1 MKAQGETENN
11 VREHRSPLEYVWG
24 SPRIW
29 ETGGKPP
36 EYFMKGER
44 WPALWVRDI
53 TLLYPGV
60 WVGEV

>member
-24 SPRIW
+24 SPQSEKQVENHQSVSRR
-29 ETGGKPP
+29 G
-36 EYFMKGER
+36 
-44 WPALWVRDI
+44 RDDQLYGLEI
-53 TLLYPGV
+53 SLYPGV